1 MRSVGASCTN
11 PEALME
17 FLGQLGDFTAAHP
30 EVQTALMI
38 HRFATDKVL
47 EVPDVESAYPH
58 RELKMHM

>member
-1 MRSVGASCTN
+1 
-11 PEALME
+11 ME